1 MDKFVI
7 KGPSVLKG
15 KVLIS
20 GSKNAALPILA
31 STILFDKPVVIQN
44 LPRVRDI
51 NTMLNLLRSLGSKI
65 EFFDN
70 RKKVRI
76 SKTKKPKHFASYSLL
91 KTMRAGILVLG
102 PLVAKYQKSIVSF
115 PGGCVLNGN
124 SGRPIN
130 LHLSA
135 LQKLGVKYEIKKG
148 GYIHAKSK
156 GKLKGKTIKFPSI
169 SVGATQHLL
178 MSSVLSNGTTTL
190 KGLAIE
196 PEVVDLIN
204 FLNSAGAN
212 IKWIG
217 KRTCQIIGVNSLKET
232 NYTVMGDRIET
243 GTFCVAATL
252 TKGNLLIKGF
262 DPSLIK
268 TELDLLKK
276 TGAKIKTIK
285 DEIHIKGPQQI
296 KRINH
301 IVTKEYDGF
310 PTDLQSIFMVL
321 LCKANGRS
329 SITENI
335 FQSRFMHAMELQR
348 LGAKILIKNNKA
360 TIKGNTNF
368 IGAEVMSSDLR
379 ASAALILAGISAK
392 GTTVVSRVYHCDRGY
407 EKIENKLKKIG
418 AKIRRLN

>member
-1 MDKFVI
+1 MDKFLI
-7 KGPSVLKG
+7 KGPSILKG
-15 KVLIS
+15 EVLIS

-31 STILFDKPVVIQN
+31 STLLFDKPVIIKN

-51 NTMLNLLRSLGSKI
+51 NTMLNLLKSLGSKI

-76 SKTKKPKHFASYSLL
+76 SKSKKPKYFASYSLL

-102 PLVAKYQKSIVSF
+102 PLVSKYQKSITSF

-130 LHLSA
+130 LHLNA
-135 LQKLGVKYEIKKG
+135 LQKLGMKYEIKR
-148 GYIHAKSK
+148 GYIYAKSK
-156 GKLKGKTIKFPSI
+156 GKLKGKTLKFPSI
-169 SVGATQHLL
+169 SVGATQHLI
-178 MSSVLSNGTTTL
+178 MSSVLSDGKTIL
-190 KGLAIE
+190 KNCAIE
-196 PEVVDLIN
+196 PEVLDLIN
-204 FLNSAGAN
+204 FLKGAGAN

-217 KRTCQIIGVNSLKET
+217 KRICQIIGVNSLNQT
-232 NYTVMGDRIET
+232 IYSVMGDRIET

-262 DPSLIK
+262 EPKLIK

-276 TGAKIKTIK
+276 TGAKIKMIK
-285 DEIHIKGPQQI
+285 DEIHIKGPQKI
-296 KRINH
+296 KKISH
-301 IVTKEYDGF
+301 LATKEYGGF
-310 PTDLQSIFMVL
+310 PTDLAPQFMVL

-348 LGAKILIKNNKA
+348 LGAKISIKNNKA
-360 TIKGNTNF
+360 TIEGNTNF

-392 GTTVVSRVYHCDRGY
+392 STTVVSRVYHCDRGY

-418 AKIRRLN
+418 ADIRRLN

>member
-1 MDKFVI
+1 MDKFLI
-7 KGPSVLKG
+7 KGPSILKG
-15 KVLIS
+15 EVLIS

-31 STILFDKPVVIQN
+31 STLLFDKPVIIKN

-51 NTMLNLLRSLGSKI
+51 NTMLNLLKSLGSKI

-76 SKTKKPKHFASYSLL
+76 SKLKKPKHFASYSLL

-102 PLVAKYQKSIVSF
+102 PLVAKYQKSITSF

-124 SGRPIN
+124 SGRPID
-130 LHLSA
+130 LHLNA
-135 LQKLGVKYEIKKG
+135 LKKVGMKYEIKKG
-148 GYIHAKSK
+148 YIYAKSK
-156 GKLKGKTIKFPSI
+156 GKLKGKTLKFSSI
-169 SVGATQHLL
+169 SVGATQHLI
-178 MSSVLSNGTTTL
+178 MSSVLSEGKTVL
-190 KGLAIE
+190 KNCAIE
-196 PEVVDLIN
+196 PEVLDLTN
-204 FLNSAGAN
+204 FLKVAGAN
-212 IKWIG
+212 IKWVG
-217 KRTCQIIGVNSLKET
+217 KRTCQIVGVNSLNEI
-232 NYTVMGDRIET
+232 NYSIMGDRIET

-262 DPSLIK
+262 NPKIIQ
-268 TELDLLKK
+268 TELNLLKK
-276 TGAKIKTIK
+276 TGAKIKTFK
-285 DEIHIKGPQQI
+285 DKIHIKGPKKI
-296 KRINH
+296 KKISNL
-301 IVTKEYDGF
+301 VTKEYGGF
-310 PTDLQSIFMVL
+310 PTDLAPQFMVL

-348 LGAKILIKNNKA
+348 LGAKISIKNNKA
-360 TIKGNTNF
+360 TIEGNTNF

-379 ASAALILAGISAK
+379 ASAALILAAITAK
-392 GTTVVSRVYHCDRGY
+392 GTSVVSRVYHCDRGY

>member
-1 MDKFVI
+1 MI

-31 STILFDKPVVIQN
+31 STLLFDKPVVIQN

-130 LHLSA
+130 LHLRA
-135 LQKLGVKYEIKKG
+135 LQKLGMKYEIKKG

-262 DPSLIK
+262 DPSIIK

-360 TIKGNTNF
+360 TIEGNTNF

>member
-1 MDKFVI
+1 MDKFLI
-7 KGPSVLKG
+7 KGPSILKG
-15 KVLIS
+15 EVSIS

-31 STILFDKPVVIQN
+31 ATLLFDKPVTIQN
-44 LPRVRDI
+44 LPRVRDCD
-51 NTMLNLLRSLGSKI
+51 TMLNLLKSLGSKI

-70 RKKVRI
+70 KKKVRI
-76 SKTKKPKHFASYSLL
+76 SKTKKQKYFASYSLL

-102 PLVAKYQKSIVSF
+102 PLVAKHQKSITSF

-135 LQKLGVKYEIKKG
+135 LQKLGMKYEIKN
-148 GYIHAKSK
+148 GYIHASSK
-156 GKLKGKTIKFPSI
+156 EKLKGKSIKFPTI

-178 MSSVLSNGTTTL
+178 MSSVLSDGTTIL
-190 KGLAIE
+190 KGVSIE

-212 IKWIG
+212 IKWAG

-262 DPSLIK
+262 DPNLIK

-276 TGAKIKTIK
+276 TGAKIKIFNQ
-285 DEIHIKGPQQI
+285 EIHIKGPQKI
-296 KRINH
+296 KKINH
-301 IVTKEYDGF
+301 LVTKEYAGF
-310 PTDLQSIFMVL
+310 PTDLAPQFMVL

-335 FQSRFMHAMELQR
+335 FKSRFMHAMELQR
-348 LGAKILIKNNKA
+348 LGAKISIKNNKA
-360 TIKGNTNF
+360 TIEGNTNF

-407 EKIENKLKKIG
+407 EHIEKKLKKIG
-418 AKIRRLN
+418 ARIKRIN

>member
-1 MDKFVI
+1 MI

-31 STILFDKPVVIQN
+31 STLLFDKPVVIQN

-135 LQKLGVKYEIKKG
+135 LQKLGMKYEIKKG

-156 GKLKGKTIKFPSI
+156 GKLKGKTIKFPSF

-178 MSSVLSNGTTTL
+178 MTSVLSSGTTTL

-268 TELDLLKK
+268 TELNLLKK

-285 DEIHIKGPQQI
+285 DEIHIKGPQKI
-296 KRINH
+296 KKISNL
-301 IVTKEYDGF
+301 VTKEYGGF
-310 PTDLQSIFMVL
+310 PTDLAPQFMVL
-321 LCKANGRS
+321 LCKANGKS

-360 TIKGNTNF
+360 TIEGNTNF

-418 AKIRRLN
+418 AKIRRSN

>member
-31 STILFDKPVVIQN
+31 STLLFDKPVVIQN

-130 LHLSA
+130 LHLRA
-135 LQKLGVKYEIKKG
+135 LQKLGMKYEIKKG
-148 GYIHAKSK
+148 GYIYAKSK

-285 DEIHIKGPQQI
+285 DEIHIKGPQKI
-296 KRINH
+296 KKISNL
-301 IVTKEYDGF
+301 VTKEYGGF
-310 PTDLQSIFMVL
+310 PTDLAPQFMVL

-360 TIKGNTNF
+360 TIEGNTNF

>member
-1 MDKFVI
+1 MI
-7 KGPSVLKG
+7 KGPSILKG

-31 STILFDKPVVIQN
+31 STLLFDKPVVIQN

-102 PLVAKYQKSIVSF
+102 PLVAKYHKSITSF

-124 SGRPIN
+124 SGRPID
-130 LHLSA
+130 LHLKA
-135 LQKLGVKYEIKKG
+135 LQKLGMKYEIKR
-148 GYIHAKSK
+148 GYIYAKSK
-156 GKLKGKTIKFPSI
+156 GKLKGKTLKFPSI
-169 SVGATQHLL
+169 SVGATQHLI
-178 MSSVLSNGTTTL
+178 MSSVLSDGKTIL
-190 KGLAIE
+190 KNCAIE
-196 PEVVDLIN
+196 PEVLDLIN
-204 FLNSAGAN
+204 FLKGAGAN

-217 KRTCQIIGVNSLKET
+217 KRICQIIGVNSLNQT
-232 NYTVMGDRIET
+232 IYSVMGDRIET

-262 DPSLIK
+262 EPKLIK

-276 TGAKIKTIK
+276 TGAKIKMIK
-285 DEIHIKGPQQI
+285 DEIHIKGPQKI
-296 KRINH
+296 KKISH
-301 IVTKEYDGF
+301 LATKEYGGF
-310 PTDLQSIFMVL
+310 PTDLAPQFMVL

-348 LGAKILIKNNKA
+348 LGAKISIKNNKA
-360 TIKGNTNF
+360 KIEGNTNF

-392 GTTVVSRVYHCDRGY
+392 STTVVSRVYHCDRGY

-418 AKIRRLN
+418 ANIRRLN

>member
-31 STILFDKPVVIQN
+31 STLLFDKPVVIQN

-135 LQKLGVKYEIKKG
+135 LQKLGMKYEIKKG

-156 GKLKGKTIKFPSI
+156 GKLKGKTIKFPSF

-178 MSSVLSNGTTTL
+178 MTSVLSSGTTTL

-268 TELDLLKK
+268 TELNLLKK

-285 DEIHIKGPQQI
+285 DEIHIKGPQKI
-296 KRINH
+296 KKISNL
-301 IVTKEYDGF
+301 VTKEYGGF
-310 PTDLQSIFMVL
+310 PTDLAPQFMVL
-321 LCKANGRS
+321 LCKANGKS

-360 TIKGNTNF
+360 TIEGDTNF

-418 AKIRRLN
+418 AKIRRSN

>member
-1 MDKFVI
+1 VI

-31 STILFDKPVVIQN
+31 STLLFDKPVVIQN

-135 LQKLGVKYEIKKG
+135 LQKLGMKYEIKKG

-156 GKLKGKTIKFPSI
+156 GKLKGKTIKFPSF

-178 MSSVLSNGTTTL
+178 MTSVLSSGTTTL

-217 KRTCQIIGVNSLKET
+217 KRT
-232 NYTVMGDRIET
+232 
-243 GTFCVAATL
+243 
-252 TKGNLLIKGF
+252 
-262 DPSLIK
+262 
-268 TELDLLKK
+268 
-276 TGAKIKTIK
+276 
-285 DEIHIKGPQQI
+285 
-296 KRINH
+296 
-301 IVTKEYDGF
+301 
-310 PTDLQSIFMVL
+310 
-321 LCKANGRS
+321 
-329 SITENI
+329 
-335 FQSRFMHAMELQR
+335 
-348 LGAKILIKNNKA
+348 
-360 TIKGNTNF
+360 
-368 IGAEVMSSDLR
+368 
-379 ASAALILAGISAK
+379 
-392 GTTVVSRVYHCDRGY
+392 
-407 EKIENKLKKIG
+407 
-418 AKIRRLN
+418 

>member
-1 MDKFVI
+1 MI

-31 STILFDKPVVIQN
+31 STLLFDKPVVIQN

-135 LQKLGVKYEIKKG
+135 LQKLGMKYEIKKG

-178 MSSVLSNGTTTL
+178 MSSVLSSGTTTL

-268 TELDLLKK
+268 TELNLLKK

-285 DEIHIKGPQQI
+285 DEIHIKGPQKI
-296 KRINH
+296 KKISNL
-301 IVTKEYDGF
+301 VTKEYGGF
-310 PTDLQSIFMVL
+310 PTDLAPQFMVL

-348 LGAKILIKNNKA
+348 LGAKISIKNNKA
-360 TIKGNTNF
+360 TIEGNTNF

>member
-1 MDKFVI
+1 MDKFLI
-7 KGPSVLKG
+7 KGPSILKG
-15 KVLIS
+15 EVLIS

-31 STILFDKPVVIQN
+31 STLLFDKPVIINN

-51 NTMLNLLRSLGSKI
+51 NTMLNLLKSLGSKI
-65 EFFDN
+65 EFFNN

-76 SKTKKPKHFASYSLL
+76 SKLKKPKHFASYSLL

-102 PLVAKYQKSIVSF
+102 PLVAKCQKSITSF

-124 SGRPIN
+124 SGRPID
-130 LHLSA
+130 LHLKA
-135 LQKLGVKYEIKKG
+135 LQKLGMKYEIKKG
-148 GYIHAKSK
+148 YIYAKSK
-156 GKLKGKTIKFPSI
+156 GKLKGKFFKFSNI
-169 SVGATQHLL
+169 SVGATQHLI
-178 MSSVLSNGTTTL
+178 MSSVLSDGKTTL
-190 KGLAIE
+190 GRCATE

-232 NYTVMGDRIET
+232 SYRVMGDRIET

-252 TKGNLLIKGF
+252 TKGNLSIKGF
-262 DPSLIK
+262 DPKIIK
-268 TELDLLKK
+268 TELNLLKK

-285 DEIHIKGPQQI
+285 DEIHIKGPQKI
-296 KRINH
+296 KKINNL
-301 IVTKEYDGF
+301 VTKEYGGF
-310 PTDLQSIFMVL
+310 PTDLAPQFMVL

-348 LGAKILIKNNKA
+348 LGAKISIKKNKA
-360 TIKGNTNF
+360 IIEGNTNF

-379 ASAALILAGISAK
+379 ASAALILAAITAK
-392 GTTVVSRVYHCDRGY
+392 GTSVVSRVYHCDRGY

-418 AKIRRLN
+418 VKIRRLN